1 MSMMR
6 DSYQAR
12 PIMDSPALPALA
24 DGPSEAPAVAG
35 PEAIALLEQ
44 KQELIDFL
52 EAEVERLSQ
61 PIPNE
66 LEERV
71 LFLEK
76 LLSGVDDSPIPMH
89 APVLQELQ
97 KKSQGKRYVGHLAV
111 SEGGVQEVAYDGKGP
126 TPTLAKQP
134 QVRYA
139 SVGAVPMQGPVAF
152 PAQTLTPMMAAPA
165 GYQLASSAAIPALPT
180 RTAVPRGVYA

>member
-1 MSMMR
+1 
-6 DSYQAR
+6 
-12 PIMDSPALPALA
+12 MDSPAPLALA
-24 DGPSEAPAVAG
+24 DGKADGQSEQPLSG
-35 PEAIALLEQ
+35 PEAVALLEQ

-71 LFLEK
+71 AFLEK
-76 LLSGVDDSPIPMH
+76 LLAGVEDASVPVH
-89 APVLQELQ
+89 APIMQELQ
-97 KKSQGKRYVGHLAV
+97 QKNQGKRYVGHLAQ
-111 SEGGVQEVAYDGKGP
+111 SDGGTQEVAYDGKGP
-126 TPTLAKQP
+126 MPTLAKQP

-152 PAQTLTPMMAAPA
+152 TPQMYTPMMAPSA
-165 GYQLASSAAIPALPT
+165 GYQLASSA
-180 RTAVPRGVYA
+180 